1 MAENQTLTISAMLTL
16 SDPLLTTTIHAVRND
31 LKDLVSADYKWSD
44 AELTRHIEHAISD
57 VSQYRP
63 YEIKAIC
70 HTVADSFDVDISACT
85 GRVKVKKI
93 EYPVGQNPPENPDF
107 TIWGDTLTMSL
118 DSPPSASDEDV
129 YVYYGVMHTID
140 GVPTLANK
148 PVLLDLVIDGATAYA
163 AFAAASLAV
172 DSVNI
177 GGANVNLEYLR
188 LCQQKLNQYW
198 RDLKRVKTLR

>member
-1 MAENQTLTISAMLTL
+1 MANNQTFTVSAALTL
-16 SDPLLTTTIHAVRND
+16 SDPLLTTTILAVRND
-31 LKDLVSADYKWSD
+31 LKDLVSADYKW
-44 AELTRHIEHAISD
+44 ANNELIRHIQHAISD

-63 YEIKAIC
+63 YEVKATC
-70 HTVADSFDVDISACT
+70 KTVANSFDVDISDCT
-85 GRVKVKKI
+85 GRIKVKKI

-107 TIWGDTLTMSL
+107 TLWGDTLTMSL
-118 DSPPSASDEDV
+118 DSAPGVSNQDV

-140 GVPTLANK
+140 GDPTLANW
-148 PVLLDLVIDGATAYA
+148 PVLLDLVIDGAAAYA

>member
-1 MAENQTLTISAMLTL
+1 MTENQTLALSAEVTL
-16 SDPLLTTTIHAVRND
+16 ADSLLTTTILAVRND

-44 AELTRHIEHAISD
+44 AELTRHIQHAISD

-63 YEIKAIC
+63 YEVKATC
-70 HTVADSFDVDISACT
+70 HTVAESLDIDISGCT
-85 GRVKVKKI
+85 GRIKVKKI

-107 TIWGDTLTMSL
+107 TIWGNTLTLSL
-118 DSPPSASDEDV
+118 DSAPGASDEDV
-129 YVYYGVMHTID
+129 YVYYGVMHTIE
-140 GVPTLANK
+140 GTVTLTNW
-148 PVLLDLVIDGATAYA
+148 PVLLDLVVDGAAAYA